1 MSWFHPQDICPARD
15 NRMSEK
21 HYIVECHSLM
31 RVVATA
37 AVGLDLLP
45 GDMVILRFKGCD
57 DIGVVKAQSDDAQ
70 PKAIA
75 IRKATED
82 DLFLLKEQ
90 RSWEAEALNTFKAI
104 VKEYEMPMRVVD
116 VHGWI
121 DRQKIAF
128 YFLSEHR
135 LDFRKLH
142 KEVSLVLGC
151 RVVIKQIG
159 IRDHARLVG
168 GLGPCGRPLCCTAFL
183 AELRPISLRSARRQ
197 NLYVNPDKISGMCGR
212 LLCCLR
218 FEDESYAKLCLRLHD
233 YAEADYDENDEEPI
247 LVDEQK
253 EWEMINRGHSDD

>member
-1 MSWFHPQDICPARD
+1 
-15 NRMSEK
+15 
-21 HYIVECHSLM
+21 M
-31 RVVATA
+31 RVIATA
-37 AVGLDLLP
+37 AVGLELTS
-45 GDMVILRFKGCD
+45 GDMVILRFKGCE
-57 DIGVVKAQSDDAQ
+57 DIGLIKAQSDDAQ

-75 IRKATED
+75 IRKATDED
-82 DLFLLKEQ
+82 MLLLREQ
-90 RSWEAEALNTFKAI
+90 RSWETEALKTFKAI
-104 VKEYEMPMRVVD
+104 VKEYDLPMRVVD

-168 GLGPCGRPLCCTAFL
+168 GLGLCGRPLCCTAFL

-218 FEDESYAKLCLRLHD
+218 FEDESYSKLCLRVHGSD
-233 YAEADYDENDEEPI
+233 FDEHEEENPI

-253 EWEMINRGHSDD
+253 EWEMISRSRSDD

>member
-1 MSWFHPQDICPARD
+1 
-15 NRMSEK
+15 MSEK

-37 AVGLDLLP
+37 AVGLELSS
-45 GDMVILRFKGCD
+45 GDMVVLRFKGCE
-57 DIGVVKAQSDDAQ
+57 DIGIVKAQSDDAQ

-75 IRKATED
+75 IRKPSEED
-82 DLFLLKEQ
+82 LVLLSEQ
-90 RSWEAEALNTFKAI
+90 KPWEEEALKNFKAI
-104 VKEYEMPMRVVD
+104 VKEYDLPMRVVD

-142 KEVSLVLGC
+142 KEVSLILGC

-218 FEDESYAKLCLRLHD
+218 FEDEGYSKLCLRERD
-233 YAEADYDENDEEPI
+233 YSDFEEQHEDDSIYVDEE
-247 LVDEQK
+247 K
-253 EWEMINRGHSDD
+253 EWEMINRGNSDD